1 MKKVLA
7 VYYSQTGQLTRVIKS
22 ICAPLEASDGIE
34 MHYECLKPQHPYP
47 FPWSFFQF
55 LDAFPESVYLD
66 PPPLQPLSASAEQ
79 EYDLIL
85 IAYQAWFLSPSLP
98 ITAFM
103 KSEQGKR
110 LLKGKPVITVI
121 ACRNM
126 WLMAQEKMKQLI
138 TAAGARLM
146 DNIALVDRGSS
157 LLTFI
162 TTPRWMLSGNRG
174 KPGDWL
180 PVAGV
185 SDEDI
190 QASARFGR
198 ALNVALAQGQE
209 KGNGPLLHGLRAVE
223 VDPRLIPSE
232 KIGTRSFMI
241 WGKLLRLVGK
251 PGSPARKPVLVIYLI
266 FLITL
271 IISVVPLTMLLRSL
285 LRPLMR
291 RRLAAQKEYFERP
304 SGSTGTRLAEF
315 SHD

>member
-22 ICAPLEASDGIE
+22 ICAPLESSPDVE
-34 MHYECLKPQHPYP
+34 VVYECLQPVESYP

-55 LDAFPESVYLD
+55 LDVFPESVYLD
-66 PPPLQPLSASAEQ
+66 PPALKPLSSAGEE

-85 IAYQAWFLSPSLP
+85 IAYQVWFLSPALP

-103 KSEQGKR
+103 QSEQGKR
-110 LLKGKPVITVI
+110 LLQGKPVITVI

-138 TAAGARLM
+138 TAAHGRLL
-146 DNIALVDRGSS
+146 DNIALIDSGSS

-162 TTPRWMLSGNRG
+162 TTPRWLLSGNKGRSDG
-174 KPGDWL
+174 WL

-185 SDEDI
+185 SEGEI
-190 QASARFGR
+190 HASARFGR
-198 ALNVALAQGQE
+198 ALAQALKQGLE
-209 KGNGPLLHGLRAVE
+209 REDAPLLQGLRAVT
-223 VDPRLIPSE
+223 VDTRLIPSE
-232 KIGTRSFMI
+232 KIGTRSFML
-241 WGKLLRLVGK
+241 WGKLLRRIGK
-251 PGSPARKPVLVIYLI
+251 SGSATRKPVLFVYVV
-266 FLITL
+266 FLIGL
-271 IISVVPLTMLLRSL
+271 IITVVPVTMLLRTL

-291 RRLAAQKEYFERP
+291 KRLARQQQYFEQP
-304 SGSTGTRLAEF
+304 SGSAETRVTEF